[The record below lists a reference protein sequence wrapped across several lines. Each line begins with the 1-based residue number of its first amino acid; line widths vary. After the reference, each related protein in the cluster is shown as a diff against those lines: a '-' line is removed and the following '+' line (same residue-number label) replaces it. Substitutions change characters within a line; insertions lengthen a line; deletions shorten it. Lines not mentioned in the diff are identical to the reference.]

1 MEAMETSGAEG
12 VRVGDEMEE
21 ATVQREE
28 AKEIEEAERKSDSDA
43 PGQGDEGVVAEP
55 ADEDWQARAVRAET
69 QVAELG
75 DRLGA
80 VEAAAVDLQRMVKE
94 AEQSRSIERELLV
107 AGVVDLEDARGLV
120 EAHVA
125 DGAGVMESVMRVK
138 ERKPL
143 LFAQGGGGVGGGG
156 RVFGGGKVR
165 ATLVGMREEGRE
177 PGDESIASAAE
188 VARQSGDRRM
198 LLRYLQMRR
207 ER

>member
-21 ATVQREE
+21 VKVQR
-28 AKEIEEAERKSDSDA
+28 EEAERKSDPDA

-143 LFAQGGGGVGGGG
+143 LFAQGGVRGGGG
-156 RVFGGGKVR
+156 MGGRHGFGGGEVR
-165 ATLVGMREEGRE
+165 ATLVGMREEGKER
-177 PGDESIASAAE
+177 GDESIASAAK